1 MKMQTETGAWGR
13 TQSPHRDDD
22 VDVTARA
29 VKKQRVGR
37 KRPADVDALGYRK
50 PDAGLDQPFLFAVPE
65 ESVVP
70 CVRGDTADPDPRP
83 NDGVDAFW
91 RDALDR
97 IN

>member
-1 MKMQTETGAWGR
+1 MI
-13 TQSPHRDDD
+13 HRHDD
-22 VDVTARA
+22 VEVTARGA
-29 VKKQRVGR
+29 KKQRAGR

-65 ESVVP
+65 EPVLP
-70 CVRGDTADPDPRP
+70 CVRVDTADADARRRDAGAHERLVREP